1 MPTFI
6 TSVHHSTRVLARAIS
21 QEKEIKCIH
30 IGKEEVKLSLFADD
44 VIFLFFFF
52 FIFFFFFLFW
62 LHHIACEILVP
73 QLGIELELLAV
84 KAWSPND

>member
-52 FIFFFFFLFW
+52 FLFW